1 LYACY
6 IFTSTLDYIVE
17 YRKNKHKLTQK
28 INTKHPKTE
37 HKLSPFARSH
47 QFHQNTHHPLNQSRK
62 PSKTT
67 RTNISAISPQS
78 PPKPMSLTQRSP
90 TGGRPRGANSSS
102 RALHQI
108 FLMSSAGMLLY
119 YREFQNI
126 GTTLKPDFIGAILVA
141 TVDFTTQRTGTS
153 LAYVQ
158 LSEIGIAVAHSAQ
171 CRCIVTVD
179 RDEGSASFA
188 RLLANELLD
197 AFQTRYLRDTS
208 LAVFSSDQFS
218 GFSSELYDIARH
230 CVRPVLDYLA
240 YLPGVHLALITGG
253 NSNLFYSTK
262 DIDKIGVVASLPR
275 LIEKAND
282 LFDND
287 YETMTA
293 MRLTNNDSSVHIF
306 RLERSTLI
314 IVTRDEAKL
323 KQYSSHIEHSIQV
336 LRKVLAVSNFLS
348 G

>member
-1 LYACY
+1 
-6 IFTSTLDYIVE
+6 
-17 YRKNKHKLTQK
+17 
-28 INTKHPKTE
+28 
-37 HKLSPFARSH
+37 
-47 QFHQNTHHPLNQSRK
+47 
-62 PSKTT
+62 
-67 RTNISAISPQS
+67 
-78 PPKPMSLTQRSP
+78 
-90 TGGRPRGANSSS
+90 
-102 RALHQI
+102 
-108 FLMSSAGMLLY
+108 MSSAGMLLY
-119 YREFQNI
+119 YREFQNVS

-158 LSEIGIAVAHSAQ
+158 LSEIGIAVAQTPQ

-179 RDEGSASFA
+179 RDECSASFA
-188 RLLANELLD
+188 RLFANELLD
-197 AFQTRYLRDTS
+197 AFQSRYLRDTS

-218 GFSSELYDIARH
+218 GFSSELFEISRH

-253 NSNLFYSTK
+253 SSNLFYSTK

-275 LIEKAND
+275 LIEKANE

-314 IVTRDEAKL
+314 IVTRDEQKL
-323 KQYSSHIEHSIQV
+323 REYSAHIEHSIQV

>member
-1 LYACY
+1 
-6 IFTSTLDYIVE
+6 
-17 YRKNKHKLTQK
+17 
-28 INTKHPKTE
+28 
-37 HKLSPFARSH
+37 
-47 QFHQNTHHPLNQSRK
+47 
-62 PSKTT
+62 
-67 RTNISAISPQS
+67 
-78 PPKPMSLTQRSP
+78 MSLTQRSP